1 MSTTPGGGDADR
13 SDPDGDDPDGGGT
26 GARDTGGGDAGG
38 AVRDGTRRLRLLQLA
53 SLTSTVDR
61 FAIAPLL
68 VPIAASF
75 SAPLA
80 AAAGAAGG
88 YFLAYGLMQV
98 VWGVLSD
105 RIGRVRVMRV
115 ALVGAVLGGIA
126 SVLAPT
132 LGVLVVAR
140 VLTGACTAA
149 LIPAALV
156 YVGDTWPAAVRQR
169 PLSDLLAATAL
180 GTAVATAGAG
190 LLADLAGWR
199 AVLGVTAAGCAVLF
213 VALRALP
220 EPDGARSTSR
230 GFSAA
235 VVRPLATVAGNGW
248 ARLVLLL
255 AFVEGAVVLGV
266 LTYLAPSLQA
276 GGSSAALAGL
286 AAGGYGV
293 GAVLF
298 SRVVRRLVGRL
309 GPAAL
314 AGTGGGFLV
323 VAWVFPLVAVHP
335 VTVAAA
341 GLCLGGA
348 GAFLHSTLQTWATEV
363 VPQARAT
370 AVALFATVLFLGS
383 SAGTALGAPLADAG
397 RFAPLFAAALVAS
410 VPLALVAAWTRARY
424 ARRSS

>member
-1 MSTTPGGGDADR
+1 MSTTPDGSGPDGA
-13 SDPDGDDPDGGGT
+13 DPDGADPDG
-26 GARDTGGGDAGG
+26 ADPGG
-38 AVRDGTRRLRLLQLA
+38 AVPDGTRRLRLLQLA

-105 RIGRVRVMRV
+105 RIGRVRVMRL
-115 ALVGAVLGGIA
+115 ALVGAVLGGVA

-132 LGVLVVAR
+132 LAVLVVAR
-140 VLTGACTAA
+140 VVTGACTAA

-199 AVLGVTAAGCAVLF
+199 VVLGATAAGCAVLF

-220 EPDGARSTSR
+220 EPDGARTTSR
-230 GFSAA
+230 GIVDA
-235 VVRPLATVAGNGW
+235 VLRPLAAVAGNGW
-248 ARLVLLL
+248 ARLVLAL

-309 GPAAL
+309 RPAAL
-314 AGTGGGFLV
+314 AAVGGGFLV
-323 VAWVFPLVAVHP
+323 IAWVFPLVVVHP
-335 VTVAAA
+335 VTVAVA

-348 GAFLHSTLQTWATEV
+348 WAFLHSTLQTWATEV

-370 AVALFATVLFLGS
+370 AVALFATLLFLGS

-424 ARRSS
+424 ARRAA

>member
-1 MSTTPGGGDADR
+1 MSTTPDGSGPDGSGPEGGGPDR
-13 SDPDGDDPDGGGT
+13 SGPGGADP
-26 GARDTGGGDAGG
+26 GG
-38 AVRDGTRRLRLLQLA
+38 AVPDGTRRLRLLQLA

-75 SAPLA
+75 DAPLA

-105 RIGRVRVMRV
+105 RIGRVRVMRL
-115 ALVGAVLGGIA
+115 ALVGAVLGGVA

-132 LGVLVVAR
+132 LAVLVVAR

-199 AVLGVTAAGCAVLF
+199 VVLGATAAGCAVLF
-213 VALRALP
+213 LALRALP
-220 EPDGARSTSR
+220 EPDGARTPSR
-230 GFSAA
+230 GITDA
-235 VVRPLATVAGNGW
+235 VLRPLAAVAGNGW
-248 ARLVLLL
+248 ARLVLAL

-314 AGTGGGFLV
+314 AGVGGGFLV
-323 VAWVFPLVAVHP
+323 VAWMFPLVTVHP

-348 GAFLHSTLQTWATEV
+348 WAFLHSTLQTWATEV

-370 AVALFATVLFLGS
+370 AVALFATLLFLGS
-383 SAGTALGAPLADAG
+383 SAGTALGAPFADAG

-410 VPLALVAAWTRARY
+410 VPLALVAALARARY
-424 ARRSS
+424 ARRAA

>member
-1 MSTTPGGGDADR
+1 MSTTPGDDGV
-13 SDPDGDDPDGGGT
+13 PDGP
-26 GARDTGGGDAGG
+26 
-38 AVRDGTRRLRLLQLA
+38 RRLRLLQLA
-53 SLTSTVDR
+53 SLISTCDR

-68 VPIAASF
+68 VPIAVSF
-75 SAPLA
+75 GAPLS

-105 RIGRVRVMRV
+105 RVGRVRVMRL
-115 ALVGAVLGGIA
+115 ALVGSVLGGIA
-126 SVLAPT
+126 SVLAPS
-132 LGVLVVAR
+132 LPLLIGAR
-140 VLTGACTAA
+140 VVTGACTAA

-156 YVGDTWPAAVRQR
+156 YVGDTWPTAVRQR

-199 AVLGVTAAGCAVLF
+199 LVFGVSAAACAVLF

-220 EPDGARSTSR
+220 EPDVAGAAPAADRAGVR
-230 GFSAA
+230 GS
-235 VVRPLATVAGNGW
+235 VVRPLAAVCGNGW
-248 ARLVLLL
+248 ALVVLLL

-266 LTYLAPSLQA
+266 LTYLAPALQA

-293 GAVLF
+293 GAVVF
-298 SRVVRRLVGRL
+298 SRVVRRLVGRWS
-309 GPAAL
+309 PAGL
-314 AGTGGGFLV
+314 ATAGGVFLV
-323 VAWVFPLVAVHP
+323 VAWLFPLVTVHP
-335 VTVAAA
+335 VTIAAA

-348 GAFLHSTLQTWATEV
+348 WAFLHSTLQTWATEV

-370 AVALFATVLFLGS
+370 AVALFATLLFLGS

-397 RFAPLFAAALVAS
+397 AFGTLFLAALLVS
-410 VPLALVAAWTRARY
+410 VPLGAGAAL
-424 ARRSS
+424 ARRRYSAG

>member
-1 MSTTPGGGDADR
+1 MSATPDDVV
-13 SDPDGDDPDGGGT
+13 PDGP
-26 GARDTGGGDAGG
+26 
-38 AVRDGTRRLRLLQLA
+38 RRLRLLQLA
-53 SLTSTVDR
+53 SLVSTCDR

-105 RIGRVRVMRV
+105 RIGRVRVMRT
-115 ALVGAVLGGIA
+115 ALVGAVLGGVA

-132 LGVLVVAR
+132 LGVLVAAR
-140 VLTGACTAA
+140 VVTGACTAA

-156 YVGDTWPAAVRQR
+156 YVGDTWPAAMRQR

-199 AVLGVTAAGCAVLF
+199 AVPAATAAAAALLF
-213 VALRALP
+213 LALRALP
-220 EPDGARSTSR
+220 EPAGAAAGRPGGSGPAGWR
-230 GFSAA
+230 AA
-235 VVRPLATVAGNGW
+235 VLRPLGAVAGNGW

-309 GPAAL
+309 GPAVL

-323 VAWVFPLVAVHP
+323 VAWVFPLLTVHP
-335 VTVAAA
+335 ATVAAA

-348 GAFLHSTLQTWATEV
+348 WAFLHSTLQTWATEV

-370 AVALFATVLFLGS
+370 AVALFATLLFLGS

-410 VPLALVAAWTRARY
+410 VPLAVAAAWTRARY
-424 ARRSS
+424 ARRPA